1 MRLTLI
7 IATALLLISA
17 PARAADRA
25 CVTGEYTIVET
36 RASMRIVF
44 VPPSCRNLE
53 AMAALGNKLRN
64 DFAAEQIVFVLI
76 FDDMRAAELWDKMLD
91 AAGSLGAREDRFY
104 DKHRIGS
111 YGKNNHSAFHQY
123 IITLQ
128 GLDGPQHEI
137 NY

>member
-1 MRLTLI
+1 
-7 IATALLLISA
+7 
-17 PARAADRA
+17 
-25 CVTGEYTIVET
+25 
-36 RASMRIVF
+36 
-44 VPPSCRNLE
+44 
-53 AMAALGNKLRN
+53 MAALGNKLRN